1 LPGSGDLDLTS
12 SEDEDVDSAP
22 HDCTYSNARMR
33 KATRNRSDV
42 LLEQLKVVGR
52 RWSSLR
58 DRFAHR
64 ETKQHGAW
72 VWRTLIYK
80 PVWTC
85 LSRMKTAAKQHYRK
99 ERVPKKTHLSPDVPS
114 ASVPSKKAN
123 ALFPS
128 RSKGKRNAG
137 TSKPTKPYMGRHP
150 SKYCEVAEQVINNMS
165 KVIHYGCRVVDEVT
179 PEEKA
184 ER

>member
-1 LPGSGDLDLTS
+1 
-12 SEDEDVDSAP
+12 
-22 HDCTYSNARMR
+22 MR

-72 VWRTLIYK
+72 VWKYLIYK
-80 PVWTC
+80 PVWKC

-99 ERVPKKTHLSPDVPS
+99 ERVPKKTHLIPISF